1 MMQHSNYDFSQ
12 PNKLDRKA
20 LWLVL
25 GNSLWTIVRSLW
37 PILAVFALRGFKTDA
52 YWIYIAV
59 PAIILVTFARL
70 AINYFYYSFQVLED
84 ELIIN
89 KGWLSKS
96 KTVVKLDKIHE
107 VNLNQKLIHKIIGLY
122 LVSVDTAGSSK
133 TEITI
138 NGIAYHKAL
147 ALKEVLTNTEV
158 EIVVDRSE
166 DLMTKSPEN
175 STEDQLVNEDP
186 PPKTSAVEKIVI
198 GLPSLI
204 KIGLTRNYLQTF
216 ALLFAFSF
224 QIIDQVRSFLSYD
237 VDEEDASRYE
247 EMFQTSNFEQ
257 LGGLLILMFILGL
270 VLFVVLF
277 NLGRTLLTY
286 YNYQIQL
293 KKQHL
298 TVSYGLTDSHIIA
311 VPSNKVQ
318 LFQFQQNYFQK
329 LMNLFEVKIKQIE
342 SSENNKK
349 KKGLIVPG
357 ADQTELKKIF
367 DVIYQSNLDIKSNA
381 YKPHKR
387 ILLLKFLWLC
397 IPAFIGLMAFY
408 FSENIS
414 YSWIILPFFAVIYL
428 LIWCGYRNEKLY
440 IENDFIVLKKGI
452 WDISTTYLQVSK
464 IQKVSI
470 HQSYFQ
476 EGKHLGSLDLDTAA
490 GTVTLFYY
498 DFELIQKLANELLY
512 KIEKNKYKWM

>member
-1 MMQHSNYDFSQ
+1 MTQHSNYDFSQ

-25 GNSLWTIVRSLW
+25 GNALWTIVRSLW
-37 PILAVFALRGFKTDA
+37 PILAVFALRGFKTET

-59 PAIILVTFARL
+59 AAITFLIFARL
-70 AINYFYYSFQVLED
+70 SINYFYYSYQVAGD
-84 ELIIN
+84 ELIIY

-147 ALKEVLTNTEV
+147 ALKEVLTNAEV
-158 EIVVDRSE
+158 ETIVDNSE
-166 DLMTKSPEN
+166 GLISK
-175 STEDQLVNEDP
+175 STENQLIDENLSS
-186 PPKTSAVEKIVI
+186 KINTTEKIII

-237 VDEEDASRYE
+237 VDEEDTSRYDE
-247 EMFQTSNFEQ
+247 LFYNSSFEQ
-257 LGGLLILMFILGL
+257 LGGLLILLFIIGL

-293 KKQHL
+293 KNNQL

-367 DVIYQSNLDIKSNA
+367 DVIYQSDLAIKSNA

-408 FSENIS
+408 FSENIA
-414 YSWIILPFFAVIYL
+414 YSWIILPIFIVIYL

-452 WDISTTYLQVSK
+452 WDISTTYLQVNK

-470 HQSYFQ
+470 RQSYFQ

>member
-1 MMQHSNYDFSQ
+1 MEQMSNYDFSQ
-12 PNKLDRKA
+12 PNKLARKA

-25 GNSLWTIVRSLW
+25 GNAFWTIIKGSWAIIAV
-37 PILAVFALRGFKTDA
+37 LAIRGFSTNS
-52 YWIYIAV
+52 YWLYLIFFGLIV
-59 PAIILVTFARL
+59 LTFIRL
-70 AINYFYYSFQVLED
+70 SINYFYYSYQVVGD

-122 LVSVDTAGSSK
+122 LVGVDTAGSSK

-138 NGIAYHKAL
+138 NGISYHKAL
-147 ALKEVLTNTEV
+147 ALKEVLTNTQSK
-158 EIVVDRSE
+158 IAVDTAE
-166 DLMTKSPEN
+166 HSPEK
-175 STEDQLVNEDP
+175 STEEFTEDGMINEP
-186 PPKTSAVEKIVI
+186 IPQKTTFSEKISI

-237 VDEEDASRYE
+237 VDEEDASRYDE
-247 EMFQTSNFEQ
+247 LFQTSNFEQ
-257 LGGLLILMFILGL
+257 LGGLLILLFILGL

-311 VPSNKVQ
+311 VPSQKVQ
-318 LFQFQQNYFQK
+318 LFEIQQNYFQK

-349 KKGLIVPG
+349 KKGLVVPG
-357 ADQTELKKIF
+357 ANQEELKKIF
-367 DVIYQSNLDIKSNA
+367 NVIYQSDLDIKSNA

-397 IPAFIGLMAFY
+397 IPAFIALMAFY

-428 LIWCGYRNEKLY
+428 FIWCGYRNEKLY

-452 WDISTTYLQVSK
+452 WDISTTYLQINK

-470 HQSYFQ
+470 RQSYFQ
-476 EGKHLGSLDLDTAA
+476 EGRHLGSLDLDTAA

-498 DFELIQKLANELLY
+498 DFELVQQLANEILY